1 MSARD
6 DTFLAFARRMTFRRL
21 AALDRQLVR
30 ARGDLGP
37 ETVHDLRVA
46 ARRLQY
52 TLDSFRELLEGGK
65 VRQLRKRVK
74 RLLSAGGSVR
84 DRDVA
89 LELAGDYGLAATS
102 PVAKSLLRQR
112 EKAADKLKKQ
122 IHRPRYVEFAVRWA
136 DQLWLTDA

>member
-1 MSARD
+1 
-6 DTFLAFARRMTFRRL
+6 MTFRRL

-37 ETVHDLRVA
+37 EAVHDLRVA

-52 TLDSFRELLEGGK
+52 TLDSFRELLEDGK
-65 VRQLRKRVK
+65 VRRLRKRVK
-74 RLLSAGGSVR
+74 RLLSAGASVR

-102 PVAKSLLRQR
+102 PVTKSLLRQR
-112 EKAADKLKKQ
+112 EKAADKLRRQ

-136 DQLWLTDA
+136 GLLRLPDA